1 MDGLDPTVSEQ
12 TVHSRPMSPCISV
25 CALDA
30 GGYCAGCLRTRD
42 EIAGWIKLSP
52 QEQWSLLRELEV
64 RREARGLPAR
74 SRKGE

>member
-1 MDGLDPTVSEQ
+1 MTTMTENSI
-12 TVHSRPMSPCISV
+12 SKRPMSPCISI

-30 GGYCAGCLRTRD
+30 SGHCAGCLRTRD

-64 RREARGLPAR
+64 RRAARGLPAR

>member
-1 MDGLDPTVSEQ
+1 MTVMTENSI
-12 TVHSRPMSPCISV
+12 SKRPMSPCISI
-25 CALDA
+25 CALDSS
-30 GGYCAGCLRTRD
+30 GHCAGCLRTRD

-64 RREARGLPAR
+64 RREARGLPPR